1 MVGGMAGARVLPEE
15 VSAQILGRTDGVPLF
30 VEELT
35 KAVLES
41 GLPADHAQ
49 PAVPAMLHDTL
60 MARLDRTAA
69 MKGVAQTAAVLGR
82 DFSEALLAAVSPL
95 EGGALAAALDAL
107 VRAELLFRKGRPPHA
122 GYVFKHALVRDIAYE
137 SLLVSSRRQL
147 HARTA
152 AALERAFP
160 EIAEAQPELLAHHHE
175 AAGMPERAIAAWR
188 RAGARAAAS
197 SNYVEAERQLAR
209 ALALLPQLPE
219 ERRSRAELD
228 LQMALGAI
236 YRATRG
242 TGSSQTERCYGRA
255 RVLCEEAGE
264 EDRLLEVVYGQ
275 FICAFNR
282 PRLHDAE
289 RHAKEFMEIAQRR
302 GDAAAQL
309 VAHHLAGIT
318 AFLFGDLNRA
328 RQDLEHCLR
337 SGDAD
342 SAQVALYSQGQVPSG
357 AMTYLAWTLFALGYP
372 DAAHALASRSVEA
385 CKGGPAFPYAMALSN
400 ACYLRHMCGEVAG
413 VEAILAALLDLAADK
428 GIVVFY
434 ETAQLF
440 QGWARARRGATD
452 DGIAQTREALA
463 RLASTEQ
470 QVEYPYLVSILAETF
485 LQAGR
490 RSEARDRL
498 EEALRQVE
506 ATEERWYEAELHRL
520 AGELAL
526 AEGDTA
532 GAEARFRCAVSV
544 ATAQSAR
551 LWTLRVATRLA
562 RLWRDAGQPREA
574 HAMLAPL
581 LADFT
586 EGFDTPDLKDAKA
599 LLDEL
604 A

>member
-209 ALALLPQLPE
+209 ALALLPQLP
-219 ERRSRAELD
+219 A
-228 LQMALGAI
+228 QP
-236 YRATRG
+236 
-242 TGSSQTERCYGRA
+242 CRA
-255 RVLCEEAGE
+255 RPPDG
-264 EDRLLEVVYGQ
+264 
-275 FICAFNR
+275 
-282 PRLHDAE
+282 PR
-289 RHAKEFMEIAQRR
+289 RHLPR
-302 GDAAAQL
+302 D
-309 VAHHLAGIT
+309 
-318 AFLFGDLNRA
+318 
-328 RQDLEHCLR
+328 
-337 SGDAD
+337 
-342 SAQVALYSQGQVPSG
+342 QGHG
-357 AMTYLAWTLFALGYP
+357 
-372 DAAHALASRSVEA
+372 
-385 CKGGPAFPYAMALSN
+385 
-400 ACYLRHMCGEVAG
+400 
-413 VEAILAALLDLAADK
+413 
-428 GIVVFY
+428 
-434 ETAQLF
+434 
-440 QGWARARRGATD
+440 
-452 DGIAQTREALA
+452 
-463 RLASTEQ
+463 
-470 QVEYPYLVSILAETF
+470 
-485 LQAGR
+485 
-490 RSEARDRL
+490 
-498 EEALRQVE
+498 
-506 ATEERWYEAELHRL
+506 
-520 AGELAL
+520 
-526 AEGDTA
+526 
-532 GAEARFRCAVSV
+532 
-544 ATAQSAR
+544 
-551 LWTLRVATRLA
+551 
-562 RLWRDAGQPREA
+562 
-574 HAMLAPL
+574 L
-581 LADFT
+581 LADRT
-586 EGFDTPDLKDAKA
+586 
-599 LLDEL
+599 LLRARPRPL
-604 A
+604 RRGGRGGSPAGGGLRPIHLRLQPATAA